1 LVLGALVLVLLAAH
15 VAAHVALVVGLAQ
28 RQPRWRA
35 AAGLALSPLAAY
47 WGYREGM
54 RVRAWMW
61 VGTVGAYALTVA
73 AAGLR

>member
-1 LVLGALVLVLLAAH
+1 MLGALILALLAAH
-15 VAAHVALVVGLAQ
+15 FAAHVALVVGLAQ
-28 RQPRWRA
+28 RTPRWRA

-47 WGYREGM
+47 WGFREGM
-54 RVRAWMW
+54 RIRVWMW